1 MAAAKGAKET
11 MGQAQ
16 LVERGTK
23 PNERGKLREVTRWV
37 PTSVQ
42 NLLWGVA
49 AGRCEFEGCNR
60 PLWKNDLTQDVRV
73 VGEKAHIRAFSTRG
87 PRGRA
92 GISSEDVNTIEN
104 LMLLCPICHVT
115 IDRGDGPARYS
126 VERLRAMKSAHETR
140 IDVACNVAA
149 DRGTHVLMYAT
160 HVGAHHAMPTLA
172 DASLA
177 VLTRRRYPASA
188 TLDLSTRDGADP
200 AINVDFW
207 SRETERLTRQFDRQ
221 VRQPSERG
229 EIKHLSVFA
238 LAPQPLLI
246 KLGTLIGDITPVD
259 TYQRH
264 REPSTWEWSP
274 EEQALEFEIL
284 EPENTSGPAALV
296 LSISATITRDRIDR
310 VLGGDACIWSVTT
323 SAPHN
328 DVVKSTATLG
338 AFRATLRPILDRIKA
353 AHGHRTTLHVFPALP
368 VSLAVE
374 LGRVRMPK
382 ADMPWL
388 LYDELSSL
396 GGFIP
401 AFTIESGA

>member
-1 MAAAKGAKET
+1 MSKQNKRAPF
-11 MGQAQ
+11 
-16 LVERGTK
+16 RD
-23 PNERGKLREVTRWV
+23 VTRSV

-73 VGEKAHIRAFSTRG
+73 VGEKAHILAFSTRG
-87 PRGRA
+87 PRGTA
-92 GISSEDVNTIEN
+92 GLPNDAVNAIEN

-115 IDRGDGPARYS
+115 IDRRDGPTRYS
-126 VERLRAMKSAHETR
+126 VERLRAMKSAHEAR
-140 IDVACNVAA
+140 IDAACNVSA
-149 DRGTHVLMYAT
+149 DRASHVLLYAT
-160 HVGAHHAMPTLA
+160 HVGLHHAMPTLA

-177 VLTRRRYPASA
+177 LLTRRRYPAST

-200 AINVDFW
+200 AIGIDVW
-207 SRETERLTRQFDRQ
+207 GREADRLTRQFDRQ
-221 VRQPSERG
+221 VRQPSEHG

-246 KLGTLIGDITPVD
+246 KLGSLLGDITPVD

-264 REPSTWEWSP
+264 REPPTWEWSP
-274 EEQALEFEIL
+274 DVRPIGFEIRA
-284 EPENTSGPAALV
+284 PENTNGPAALV
-296 LSISATITRDRIDR
+296 LSISATITRDRIER
-310 VLGGDACIWSVTT
+310 VLGADACIWSVTIP
-323 SAPHN
+323 APHN
-328 DVVKSTATLG
+328 DAVMAAATLG
-338 AFRATLRPILDRIKA
+338 AFRSSLRPMLDQIKA
-353 AHGHRTTLHVFPALP
+353 AHGHRTALHVFPALP

-374 LGRVRMPK
+374 LGRVRMSK

-388 LYDELSSL
+388 LYDEQSSL

-401 AFTIESGA
+401 ALTIESGA

>member
-1 MAAAKGAKET
+1 
-11 MGQAQ
+11 
-16 LVERGTK
+16 
-23 PNERGKLREVTRWV
+23 
-37 PTSVQ
+37 VQ
-42 NLLWGVA
+42 NLLWGIA

-92 GISSEDVNTIEN
+92 GIGDEDVNTIEN

-115 IDRGDGPARYS
+115 IDRGDGPTRYG
-126 VERLRAMKSAHETR
+126 VERLRAMKSTHEAR
-140 IDVACNVAA
+140 INVACNVAA
-149 DRGTHVLMYAT
+149 DRASHVLMYAT
-160 HVGAHHAMPTLA
+160 HIGAHHAMPTLA

-177 VLTRRRYPASA
+177 VLTRRRYPAST

-200 AINVDFW
+200 SIDIDFW
-207 SRETERLTRQFDRQ
+207 RRETDRLTRQFDRQ

-246 KLGTLIGDITPVD
+246 KLGSLLGDITPVD

-264 REPSTWEWSP
+264 REPPTWEWPP
-274 EEQALEFEIL
+274 EARPIAFEIR
-284 EPENTSGPAALV
+284 EPKNTNGPAALV
-296 LSISATITRDRIDR
+296 LSISATITRDRIER
-310 VLGGDACIWSVTT
+310 VLGADACIWSVTIP
-323 SAPHN
+323 APHN
-328 DVVKSTATLG
+328 DAVKSAATLG
-338 AFRATLRPILDRIKA
+338 AFRSSLRPMLDQIKA
-353 AHGHRTTLHVFPALP
+353 AHGHRTTLHVFPAVP

-388 LYDELSSL
+388 LYDEQSSL

-401 AFTIESGA
+401 ALTIESGA